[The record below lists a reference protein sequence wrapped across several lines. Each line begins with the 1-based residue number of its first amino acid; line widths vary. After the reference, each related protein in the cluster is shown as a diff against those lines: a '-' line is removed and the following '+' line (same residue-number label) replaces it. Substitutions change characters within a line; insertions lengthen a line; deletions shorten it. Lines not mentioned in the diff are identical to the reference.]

1 MFIRYMQTL
10 LFQIVFYIVSQ
21 EDTLISLYNNYIN
34 SWNWNVVEGDGVS
47 HINLN
52 PSIDSTYIH
61 LFESYGN
68 SDVTLTLTSEH
79 GCSDDTTYTDVIYV
93 NNYTAVI
100 ADAPDSICFQGSA
113 TTIQDFSAEIISDS
127 LGIDYEVIAY
137 DWSII
142 SSNSNSAIQT
152 PIDSLNVRYTFSEPG
167 VYRLMYSATIDGSN
181 TDCEYTDTIEFNVGV
196 DASIV
201 SSPIIC
207 VGGNTFSA
215 SYNGLDTWSDT
226 LSYLWSTTSDL
237 VIADTTA
244 SSTSISSETSVL
256 PDSTL
261 VYDLNLKVTNDVGCW
276 EEDSVDIDV
285 YQVHADFTVSD
296 SVLHCLSQEDTLISL
311 YNNYINSWNW
321 NVVEGDGVSHINLNP
336 SIDSTY
342 IHLFESYGNSDVT
355 LTLTSEHGCSD
366 DTTYTDVIYVNNYTA
381 VISDAPDSICFQG
394 SATTIQDFSA
404 EIISDSLGIDYEVI
418 AYDWS
423 IISSNSNSAIQTPID
438 SLNVRY
444 TFSEPG
450 VYRLM
455 YSATIDGSNTDCEYT
470 DTIEFNVG
478 VDASIV
484 SSPIICVGGNTFS
497 ASYNGLDT
505 WSDTLSYLWSTT
517 SDLVIADTTASS
529 TSISSETSV
538 LPDSTLVYDLNL
550 KVTNDVGCWEEDS
563 VDIDVYQVH
572 ADFTVSDS
580 VLHCL
585 SQEDTLISLYN
596 NYINSWNWN
605 VVEGDGVSHINLNP
619 SIDST
624 YIHLFESY
632 GNSDVTLTLT
642 SEHGCSDDTTYTD
655 VIYVNNYTAVIADA
669 PDSICF
675 QGSATTI
682 QDFSAEIISDS
693 LGIDYE
699 VIAYDWSIISSNS
712 NSAIQTPIDSLNV
725 RYTFSE
731 PGVYRLMYSATI
743 DGSNTDCEY
752 TDTIEFNVGVD
763 ASIVSSPIIC
773 VGGNTF
779 SASYNG
785 LDTWSDTLSYLWSTT
800 SDLVIADTT
809 ASSTSISSETSVLPD
824 STLVYDLNLKVTND
838 VGCWEED
845 SVDIDVYQ
853 VHADFTVSDS
863 VLHCLSQEDTLISLY
878 NNYINSWNWNVVE
891 GDGVSHIN
899 LNPSIDSTYI
909 HLFESYGNSDVTL
922 TLTSEHGCSDDT
934 TYTDVIYVN
943 NYTAVIAD
951 APDSICFQGSATTI
965 QDFSAEIIS
974 DSLGIDYE
982 VIAYDWSIISS
993 NSNSAIQTPIDSLN
1007 VRYTF
1012 SESGVYR
1019 LMYSA
1024 TIDGSNTDCEYTDTI
1039 EFNVG
1044 VDASIVSSPI
1054 ICVGGNTFSAS
1065 YNGLDTWS
1073 DTLSYLWS
1081 TTSDLVIADT
1091 TASSTSISSETS
1103 VLPDSTLVMI

>member
-1 MFIRYMQTL
+1 
-10 LFQIVFYIVSQ
+10 
-21 EDTLISLYNNYIN
+21 
-34 SWNWNVVEGDGVS
+34 
-47 HINLN
+47 
-52 PSIDSTYIH
+52 
-61 LFESYGN
+61 
-68 SDVTLTLTSEH
+68 
-79 GCSDDTTYTDVIYV
+79 
-93 NNYTAVI
+93 
-100 ADAPDSICFQGSA
+100 
-113 TTIQDFSAEIISDS
+113 
-127 LGIDYEVIAY
+127 
-137 DWSII
+137 
-142 SSNSNSAIQT
+142 
-152 PIDSLNVRYTFSEPG
+152 
-167 VYRLMYSATIDGSN
+167 
-181 TDCEYTDTIEFNVGV
+181 
-196 DASIV
+196 
-201 SSPIIC
+201 
-207 VGGNTFSA
+207 
-215 SYNGLDTWSDT
+215 
-226 LSYLWSTTSDL
+226 
-237 VIADTTA
+237 
-244 SSTSISSETSVL
+244 
-256 PDSTL
+256 
-261 VYDLNLKVTNDVGCW
+261 
-276 EEDSVDIDV
+276 
-285 YQVHADFTVSD
+285 
-296 SVLHCLSQEDTLISL
+296 
-311 YNNYINSWNW
+311 
-321 NVVEGDGVSHINLNP
+321 
-336 SIDSTY
+336 
-342 IHLFESYGNSDVT
+342 
-355 LTLTSEHGCSD
+355 
-366 DTTYTDVIYVNNYTA
+366 
-381 VISDAPDSICFQG
+381 
-394 SATTIQDFSA
+394 
-404 EIISDSLGIDYEVI
+404 
-418 AYDWS
+418 
-423 IISSNSNSAIQTPID
+423 
-438 SLNVRY
+438 
-444 TFSEPG
+444 
-450 VYRLM
+450 M

-809 ASSTSISSETSVLPD
+809 ASSTSISSETSVLP
-824 STLVYDLNLKVTND
+824 V
-838 VGCWEED
+838 
-845 SVDIDVYQ
+845 
-853 VHADFTVSDS
+853 
-863 VLHCLSQEDTLISLY
+863 
-878 NNYINSWNWNVVE
+878 
-891 GDGVSHIN
+891 
-899 LNPSIDSTYI
+899 
-909 HLFESYGNSDVTL
+909 
-922 TLTSEHGCSDDT
+922 
-934 TYTDVIYVN
+934 
-943 NYTAVIAD
+943 
-951 APDSICFQGSATTI
+951 AP
-965 QDFSAEIIS
+965 
-974 DSLGIDYE
+974 
-982 VIAYDWSIISS
+982 
-993 NSNSAIQTPIDSLN
+993 
-1007 VRYTF
+1007 
-1012 SESGVYR
+1012 
-1019 LMYSA
+1019 
-1024 TIDGSNTDCEYTDTI
+1024 
-1039 EFNVG
+1039 
-1044 VDASIVSSPI
+1044 
-1054 ICVGGNTFSAS
+1054 
-1065 YNGLDTWS
+1065 
-1073 DTLSYLWS
+1073 
-1081 TTSDLVIADT
+1081 
-1091 TASSTSISSETS
+1091 
-1103 VLPDSTLVMI
+1103 